1 MIFFFFCVVELYKID
16 ILACSLYGFIF
27 NCRRWFFFL
36 DSCLRSV
43 KFDKSD
49 IRRLGHEISSN
60 GLFML

>member
-1 MIFFFFCVVELYKID
+1 MYDPFCVVELYKID

-49 IRRLGHEISSN
+49 IRR
-60 GLFML
+60 FRA